1 MILRDFVSLI
11 FPDLCLGCNIDLNS
25 GEQYFCLE
33 CLLNFPKTNFHSEAE
48 NVLINRFA
56 GKVNIAKAYAF
67 LHFRKGS
74 IVQHILYNIKY
85 KGKKEA
91 AALLGKYY
99 GNDLSKAEMP
109 IDLIIPVPLH
119 KTRERRRGF
128 NQSEWFALGLAKS
141 LEIPLCKEVLKRV
154 KAKESQTKKN
164 RMQRWENIKDVYQI
178 DNKKL
183 IEGKRILLVDDV
195 ITTGATC
202 EVCAQLLLNNG
213 ASKVEI
219 AAIACAI

>member
-1 MILRDFVSLI
+1 MILRDFISLI
-11 FPDLCLGCNIDLNS
+11 FPDLCLGCNIDLKS
-25 GEQYFCLE
+25 GEQYFCLD
-33 CLLNFPKTNFHSEAE
+33 CRINFPKTNFHLESH

-56 GKVNIAKAYAF
+56 GKVKVERAYAYM
-67 LHFRKGS
+67 HFRKGS

-91 AALLGKYY
+91 ASLLGEYY
-99 GNDLSKAEMP
+99 GIDLSKTEMP
-109 IDLIIPVPLH
+109 IDIIIPVPLH
-119 KTRERRRGF
+119 KTREHRRGF
-128 NQSEWFALGLAKS
+128 NQSEWFAKGLSKS
-141 LEIPLCKEVLKRV
+141 LKIDCCTTVLKRV

-164 RMQRWENIKDVYQI
+164 RIQRWENIKDVYQI
-178 DNKKL
+178 RDKIM

-202 EVCAQLLLNNG
+202 EVCAQLLLDNG
-213 ASKVEI
+213 ALKVEI